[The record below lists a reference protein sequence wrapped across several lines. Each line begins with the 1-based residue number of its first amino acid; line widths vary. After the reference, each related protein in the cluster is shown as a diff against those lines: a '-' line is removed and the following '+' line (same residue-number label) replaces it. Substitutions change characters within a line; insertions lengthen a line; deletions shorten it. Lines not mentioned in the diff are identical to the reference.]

1 MLSIINNLELN
12 EKYKEKLLENLK
24 LLNFNFRF
32 LKKVKRTALHSLCK
46 KVFNFS

>member
-24 LLNFNFRF
+24 LFICIFFKLYAR
-32 LKKVKRTALHSLCK
+32 
-46 KVFNFS
+46 

>member
-24 LLNFNFRF
+24 QKGQRFILYAKRSLNQSE
-32 LKKVKRTALHSLCK
+32 TE
-46 KVFNFS
+46 

>member
-24 LLNFNFRF
+24 LFNSCMINV
-32 LKKVKRTALHSLCK
+32 LKGK
-46 KVFNFS
+46 KGNDIFYMLKNI